1 MAMEDKSL
9 GLCFTCNSKEI
20 CTQRKGI
27 KFPVLFCEEFENLTS
42 YRTKVPVKLVLI
54 PDMPEED
61 NSMGLCLN
69 CSNRNSCMLR
79 NSPGGIWHCEE
90 YC

>member
-9 GLCFTCNSKEI
+9 GLCFTCDSKEI

-27 KFPVLFCEEFENLTS
+27 KFPVLFCEEFEDLTS
-42 YRTKVPVKLVLI
+42 YRKKVPVKI
-54 PDMPEED
+54 TFTKEETVT
-61 NSMGLCLN
+61 NEKMGLCCN
-69 CSNRNSCMLR
+69 CSNRDSCISR